1 MYMWGRCHSASNN
14 IHHNF
19 PPLMS
24 DGRNYTSWYAAS
36 IVNNMIQDTS
46 NLKTN
51 WDYRNYLTENSHKIE
66 KSDNMISCF
75 MTENLEDDGMFIKS
89 NPPYLFSNMRDTSKP
104 SGYETSDLKADYLSR
119 YDLQSRRNT
128 PILSQEQLF
137 NGEYMSS
144 N

>member
-1 MYMWGRCHSASNN
+1 
-14 IHHNF
+14 
-19 PPLMS
+19 
-24 DGRNYTSWYAAS
+24 
-36 IVNNMIQDTS
+36 
-46 NLKTN
+46 
-51 WDYRNYLTENSHKIE
+51 
-66 KSDNMISCF
+66 
-75 MTENLEDDGMFIKS
+75 
-89 NPPYLFSNMRDTSKP
+89 MRDTSKP